1 MTNRTRYALAAC
13 LLAGCVVVYAIEAL
27 RSPTPAPTPNGG
39 LSMRGLFIGPE
50 ASADA
55 ARLAALCD
63 ELAECIEL
71 DGVRE
76 GGPRLK
82 SGVAFDDLRVA
93 AREARL
99 RGESIGAR
107 QPHVKKAIH
116 DYLDAAVGQS
126 GGPVSPEQRSKWVA
140 AYRELSRACADA
152 TR

>member
-1 MTNRTRYALAAC
+1 MSDRTRYTLAAALVLGC
-13 LLAGCVVVYAIEAL
+13 LFSWLTSGPAT
-27 RSPTPAPTPNGG
+27 PTPAPQPDGG
-39 LSMRGLFIGPE
+39 LSLRGMFIGPE
-50 ASADA
+50 AAADA

-63 ELAECIEL
+63 ELAECIQA
-71 DGVRE
+71 DGIRE

-99 RGESIGAR
+99 RGVSIGAR
-107 QPHVKKAIH
+107 QPHARKAIH
-116 DYLDAAVGQS
+116 DYLDQAVGTS

-152 TR
+152 AR